1 MKITR
6 LTTYIVPPR
15 WLFLKIETD
24 EGLIGW
30 GEPVLEGRAHTVAT
44 AVDELSDYLVGEDP
58 LQIEKHWQAMY
69 RGAFYRG
76 GPILMSAIAGVDQA
90 LWDIKGKYH
99 DAPVHQLLGGQVRDR
114 IKVYAWVGGDRP
126 ADIVA
131 SAQQAVADGFSATK
145 MNLTEELQVVDH
157 LSKIDD
163 AVERIASLRSAVG
176 NKLDIAVDFHG
187 RVHAPMA
194 KVLIKAIEPY
204 NPLFI
209 EEPVLSEHLE
219 TMAQLR
225 RNTHIPIATGERLY
239 SRFDYKNL
247 FTLGAADII
256 QPDLSHAGGI
266 TECKKIAA
274 MAESWDLALAPH
286 CPLGPIALAAC
297 LQIDAVSQNAFIQ
310 EQSQGIHYNQSND
323 LTDYLSD
330 PSVLYFSDG
339 FVDIPQGPGLGID
352 INEDYVIERSK
363 EGHRWHNPIW
373 QHPDNSVAEW

>member
-1 MKITR
+1 MKITK

-15 WLFLKIETD
+15 WLFLKIDTD
-24 EGLIGW
+24 EGFFGW
-30 GEPVLEGRAHTVAT
+30 GEPVVEGRAHSVAT
-44 AVDELSDYLVGEDP
+44 AVDELADYLVGQDP

-90 LWDIKGKYH
+90 LWDIKGKFH
-99 DAPVHQLLGGQVRDR
+99 NAPVHQLLGGQVRNR

-126 ADIVA
+126 ADIVQ
-131 SAQQAVADGFSATK
+131 SAQQAIADGFSATK

-157 LSKIDD
+157 LHKIDA
-163 AVERIASLRSAVG
+163 AVERIASLREAVG

-194 KVLIKAIEPY
+194 KLLIKAIEPY
-204 NPLFI
+204 SPLFI
-209 EEPVLSEHLE
+209 EEPVLSEQLE

-225 RNTHIPIATGERLY
+225 RSTHIPIATGERLY
-239 SRFDYKNL
+239 SRFDYKQL

-297 LQIDAVSQNAFIQ
+297 LQVDAVSQNAFIQ

-323 LTDYLSD
+323 LTNYLHN
-330 PSVLYFSDG
+330 PEVLHFTDG
-339 FVDIPQGPGLGID
+339 YVDIPQGPGLGVD

-363 EGHRWHNPIW
+363 EGHRWHNPLW
-373 QHPDNSVAEW
+373 QHPDGSIAEW